1 MKSLSDIK
9 QLLKEIKDEP
19 MRQRKQNKRKW
30 YKIGKYLLNG
40 NKIVMHKETQIAARR
55 TYQYYSKIKGDWDG
69 PSLRQ
74 LSKMKKSKFLDLL
87 KGREEI
93 EREIL
98 LTFLTLNQDHVTEDH
113 ADGRHVTENTHV
125 TEDHADGRHV
135 TENTHEEE
143 DHVDRQHV
151 TWNYITE
158 DHGDGHHVTDITAV
172 QKQPGDPGPAGE
184 RNINNRQDHGMINIE
199 ELLND
204 WLGEAV

>member
-69 PSLRQ
+69 PSPRQ
-74 LSKMKKSKFLDLL
+74 FSKMKKSKFLDLL

-98 LTFLTLNQDHVTEDH
+98 LTFSTLNQDHVTED
-113 ADGRHVTENTHV
+113 
-125 TEDHADGRHV
+125 
-135 TENTHEEE
+135 
-143 DHVDRQHV
+143 
-151 TWNYITE
+151 ITAE
-158 DHGDGHHVTDITAV
+158 DHGDRYHVTDITAA
-172 QKQPGDPGPAGE
+172 QQQPGDPGPAGE
-184 RNINNRQDHGMINIE
+184 LNINNRQDHGMIDIE

-204 WLGEAV
+204 WLREAV